1 MTQSRCAHF
10 NIISYTN
17 ESYLAGLLPVCAGW
31 KDPQHILFQ
40 LANACFV
47 ISYASPSSIYGV
59 LFMHSALIFGEYFFC
74 VLINSRF
81 ELSTHNRDLSR
92 S

>member
-10 NIISYTN
+10 NITSYTN
-17 ESYLAGLLPVCAGW
+17 ESYVAGLHPVCAGW

-59 LFMHSALIFGEYFFC
+59 LFMHSALIFGEYIFC
-74 VLINSRF
+74 IQIHSHL
-81 ELSTHNRDLSR
+81 ELSTHK
-92 S
+92 